1 MMNLKYKIKS
11 GDAQK
16 YIFIA
21 TYMRNMSYSLENTQ
35 NSFKASQLNIPE

>member
-21 TYMRNMSYSLENTQ
+21 TYMRNMSYSLETHKIALKQ
-35 NSFKASQLNIPE
+35 AK